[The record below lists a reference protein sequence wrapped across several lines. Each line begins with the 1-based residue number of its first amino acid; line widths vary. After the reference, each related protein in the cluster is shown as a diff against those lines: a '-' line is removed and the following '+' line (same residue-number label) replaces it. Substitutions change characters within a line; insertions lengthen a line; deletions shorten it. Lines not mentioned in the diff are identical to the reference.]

1 MHILA
6 HRGMWDCPAGQN
18 TVAAFARAFDHGFG
32 IETDV
37 RDCRGRL
44 VISHNPPAGN
54 EPSLAESLALLQGR
68 PLPVALNI
76 KADGLAEGVRRDCL
90 RYAIT
95 DWFVFDMSVPDMR
108 QQLLAGNPAYARL
121 SEVERTPPWEA
132 QCTGVW
138 LDAFE
143 GLWYEATFLEQLL
156 ENDRAVCIVSEEL
169 HQRDQRKQWAML
181 RPFARRE
188 NLLLCTDQPD
198 IARAFFGA
206 GAAHDQ
212 GNFF

>member
-6 HRGMWDCPAGQN
+6 HRGMWNSPTEQN
-18 TVAAFARAFDHGFG
+18 TLVAFARAFDHGFG

-37 RDCRGRL
+37 RDYGGRL

-90 RYAIT
+90 RHNVAA
-95 DWFVFDMSVPDMR
+95 WFVFDMSVPDMR
-108 QQLLAGNPAYARL
+108 QQLLAGNPAYARM
-121 SEVERTPPWEA
+121 SEEEQTPPWET
-132 QCTGVW
+132 QCKGLW

-143 GLWYEATFLEQLL
+143 SLWYEAAFLEKLL
-156 ENDRAVCIVSEEL
+156 ERGRAVCVVSEEL

-181 RPFARRE
+181 RPFSRRE
-188 NLLLCTDQPD
+188 NLLLCTDKPD
-198 IARAFFGA
+198 IAREFFSVSA
-206 GAAHDQ
+206 V
-212 GNFF
+212 